1 MNDRSCFEKLFFLVS
16 EIDSNYSLVAVFT
29 DYKCKSHEVELI
41 CLCELLLVSRVS
53 RPVCLT
59 ALFTDGEPR
68 GLDDEVISRLV
79 EDAIDSESREILTL
93 SRSRLVATHGF
104 PSLCFATIASLPFLL
119 IARSF
124 SLVSK

>member
-1 MNDRSCFEKLFFLVS
+1 MDDRSCFEKLFFLVS

-41 CLCELLLVSRVS
+41 CLCELLVSRVS

-104 PSLCFATIASLPFLL
+104 PALSFATIASLPFLL
-119 IARSF
+119 VACSF